1 MKKLSMVM
9 PMLALLLIG
18 IAFAVLPMSPRGA
31 VAQTASLNQSQH
43 GPGTRILES
52 CTVAAKLLAEDCVTE
67 KLVVEWSPSGR
78 FVKLMNVGF
87 TTPGEWRL
95 PRQVKVVELLAV
107 PKPEPV
113 SKEVAE
119 MVLNEGGRVRLQ

>member
-1 MKKLSMVM
+1 MKKLSMAT
-9 PMLALLLIG
+9 PILAFLLIG
-18 IAFAVLPMSPRGA
+18 IAFAVLPMPPKGA

-67 KLVVEWSPSGR
+67 KVVMEWSPSGR
-78 FVKLMNVGF
+78 FVKLVNEGF

-95 PRQVKVVELLAV
+95 PRQVKVVGLLAV

-113 SKEVAE
+113 AKKIAE
-119 MVLNEGGRVRLQ
+119 MVLNEGGGVRLR